1 MPKPRVDRAVLRL
14 LAVAGLA
21 AGAAAL
27 AAFTTPSPEVI
38 SAQRVDLVNPQG
50 EPQATL
56 SADSTGILL
65 VLLDAK
71 GRAAASVRLNDAPRL
86 SVRDDAGREVAR
98 LGAPRADNLTK

>member
-1 MPKPRVDRAVLRL
+1 MPKHGI
-14 LAVAGLA
+14 VAGLA

-27 AAFTTPSPEVI
+27 AAFTTHPPEVI
-38 SAQRVDLVNPQG
+38 SAQRVELVNPQG
-50 EPQATL
+50 ERQATL

-71 GRAAASVRLNDAPRL
+71 GHATASIRLNDTPRL

-98 LGAPRADNLTK
+98 LGAPGVDHLTK